1 MTGETG
7 GTTPGGGV
15 QVVDLPPSRTEP
27 DGSAVVRLLSYNIR
41 SLRDDRE
48 ALVRVIRA
56 CAPDVVCIQ
65 EAPRFFRWRKQA
77 GWLAR
82 RTGLTYVTG
91 GATAAGPMIL
101 ASLRAHVERTE
112 DVLLP
117 RTPGLHQRGFAMAE
131 LRFGP
136 SPGYPQEVPPARL
149 GVISFHLSLQ
159 ARERRQQARALLER
173 AAALGGN
180 RVVAA
185 GDVNERAGG
194 RTFGLLGEGLRDAA
208 GLRDAWAVEPW
219 GAEYTSTPAAP
230 VQRIDAVFAGEGV
243 EVLGAGVP
251 RGLPGV
257 TAADLTA
264 ATDHLPVLAAL
275 RVPGE

>member
-1 MTGETG
+1 MSRETGETTAG
-7 GTTPGGGV
+7 GAVPV
-15 QVVDLPPSRTEP
+15 ADLPASRTES

-41 SLRDDRE
+41 SLRDDGE

-56 CAPDVVCIQ
+56 CAPDVVCVQ
-65 EAPRFFRWRKQA
+65 EAPRFFRWRKRA
-77 GWLAR
+77 AWLAR
-82 RTGLTYVTG
+82 RTDLTYVTG

-117 RTPGLHQRGFAMAE
+117 RTPGLHQRGFATAE

-136 SPGYPQEVPPARL
+136 APGCPEEVPPTRL
-149 GVISFHLSLQ
+149 GVVSFHLSLQ

-173 AAALGGN
+173 TAAFGCP
-180 RVVAA
+180 VVAA

-194 RTFGLLGEGLRDAA
+194 RTFGLLGEGLRDAWGVA
-208 GLRDAWAVEPW
+208 PW

-257 TAADLTA
+257 TEGDLSA

-275 RVPGE
+275 RIRAGGRA

>member
-1 MTGETG
+1 MTGERTAEE
-7 GTTPGGGV
+7 GTRV
-15 QVVDLPPSRTEP
+15 ADLPPSRTEP

-48 ALVRVIRA
+48 ALVRIIRA
-56 CAPDVVCIQ
+56 CAPDVVCVQ
-65 EAPRFFRWRKQA
+65 EAPRFFRWRKRA
-77 GWLAR
+77 AWLAR
-82 RTGLTYVTG
+82 RTDLTYVTG
-91 GATAAGPMIL
+91 GATASGPMIL

-117 RTPGLHQRGFAMAE
+117 RTPGLHQRGFATAE

-136 SPGYPQEVPPARL
+136 VARL
-149 GVISFHLSLQ
+149 GVVSFHLSLQ
-159 ARERRQQARALLER
+159 ARERRSQARALLER
-173 AAALGGN
+173 TAVLGTPAT
-180 RVVAA
+180 VAA

-194 RTFGLLGEGLRDAA
+194 RTFGLLGEGLRDAWDLA
-208 GLRDAWAVEPW
+208 PW
-219 GAEYTSTPAAP
+219 GAEHTSTPAEP

-243 EVLGAGVP
+243 QVLGAGVP

-257 TAADLTA
+257 TSADLVA

-275 RVPGE
+275 RLPAR